1 MTATS
6 LARRSLWAQAAAVP
20 LLCNLCVRS
29 LHPIPSISHP
39 ILSIRSNSPDGSCG
53 NEPSMRSALFLIPS
67 RCRRTRPDREVN
79 TGFHFEKG
87 NGFASDGSSRKA
99 EPSAPYS
106 WYAPTDPTQR
116 MGPYHAKTL
125 APKWKPAASSHG
137 LPTTNQTP
145 PTRLATT
152 TTVRLYYPRSNAYLE
167 LVMHM
172 SLRYGLA
179 GLILSLNLYAQTN
192 PPSQSLVP
200 ELNKVP
206 KLTSREFFG
215 IYLGDML
222 EAALTRA
229 REASLDVSMTGVRYE
244 SDLHQYTE
252 HTIKGSLDRSTSIDR
267 TIVIAFHD
275 RICTIRAYFKSP
287 TGTYLDTLRKAL
299 TEKYAAPVDTE
310 ADIWPESRKI
320 ESRFETTVDNQKVVI
335 LLTLFRHRTANTL
348 HNCFLQYDY
357 QQIIDI
363 HDAKVKEVR
372 ESHPNEGW

>member
-99 EPSAPYS
+99 EPS
-106 WYAPTDPTQR
+106 
-116 MGPYHAKTL
+116 
-125 APKWKPAASSHG
+125 ASSHG